1 MNKACWILYL
11 SLLGGCAH
19 LPNGEIDYKGSFE
32 KSMEYL
38 GMAIWAPIVVPSLLI
53 AYTKTTG
60 PANTNCW
67 KSGGRL
73 ICNSQGFING
83 SYYSG
88 TRTYRFDR

>member
-1 MNKACWILYL
+1 MNKAFWILCF

-19 LPNGEIDYKGSFE
+19 LPNGEMDYKGSFE

-38 GMAIWAPIVVPSLLI
+38 GMAIWAPIVVPAFLI
-53 AYTKTTG
+53 AYTRTTS
-60 PANTNCW
+60 PMNTSCW
-67 KSGGRL
+67 NSGGRL

-88 TRTYRFDR
+88 TRTYQFNK